1 MSNYMF
7 YHGKLRYDQPILMPN
22 DWKTHMLSRPMT
34 QKIRLHDGQQMPV
47 LVIGRGQPVI
57 MLHGFGMD
65 AALWLPFVAPFTRQY
80 QFYLP
85 YLRGFGKASRV
96 KPSQPDFIE
105 DYVLD
110 IAAMRQQLG
119 LDQVILAGV
128 SMGALLSLKL
138 HAAGQFAGVL
148 RYLHIDQSPVVP
160 HKPDWSHGVFGER
173 QTQTFTQFQGLIARA
188 QPYLHLSHTQIPS
201 EFKHD
206 LLQSLADF
214 VNETVHSHTQR
225 RLLKPLSRFP
235 QLMQYAMPMQGWSTL
250 IHGMQAYIEQGYD
263 LRQSLSELHVPVTVF
278 SGARSRLYAVEGQT
292 RFTEM
297 LPNGRQVIFAQSGHM
312 PMLDQPLMFV
322 REFGRFLRG

>member
-1 MSNYMF
+1 MSNSIF
-7 YHGKLRYDQPILMPN
+7 YSRKLRYDWPIPTMN
-22 DWKTHMLSRPMT
+22 DWNTHMLVRPT
-34 QKIRLHDGQQMPV
+34 LQKVRLHDGQQMPV
-47 LVIGRGQPVI
+47 MVIGRGQPVI
-57 MLHGFGMD
+57 MLHCFGMD

-138 HAAGQFAGVL
+138 HAAGQFGGVL

-173 QTQTFTQFQGLIARA
+173 QTQTFAQFQGLIARA
-188 QPYLHLSHTQIPS
+188 QPYLHLSHTQIPA
-201 EFKHD
+201 EFKRE

-214 VNETVHSHTQR
+214 VNETVHSRTQR

-263 LRQSLSELHVPVTVF
+263 LRDTLAHMQVPVTVF

-292 RFTEM
+292 RFTQM